1 MNEQKIKFVRIML
14 VGVVLLLL
22 AGCSFSQMQVRGEV
36 TSIPPVQL
44 DRQEQEIGQK
54 LYPLGQDPLHISFY
68 GHYSYYTMPQ
78 WGKDPS
84 SKWIQDNL
92 KIHVSGISADGNAKL
107 KLQKM
112 IASKQL
118 PDIIWGDRDFDL
130 ERMREEGLLVP
141 LDDYIAK
148 YPNLK
153 HWAGEKVLDLLR
165 APDGKIYYFP
175 NYYTNRPYGN
185 AGYVVNK
192 KIYRELGYPKLETT
206 NDLYRYLIMV
216 KNKYPDVVPFETGQA
231 KEGHGIDQLFS
242 AFKENNLGFTRLY
255 GVPEGDRMTS
265 IYLDKAF
272 RESALF
278 VAKLMREGL
287 MPAAAM
293 VQTEDQVS
301 EKLMKGKVAIYA
313 SANPMLDAMR
323 ADAELRKGNNDDG
336 YMFIEPIY
344 KQGLDRSKI
353 YPGTYNILGWNV
365 TAITTSAKNPEAI
378 FAMLDWMTGPEG
390 SAVQMW
396 GPPGPEGYWNGFKE
410 DGITPNFTAR
420 YGSDPAALT
429 EIQAV
434 SNHMIW
440 VGNTVYLDQTKSNY
454 EQMLPKEQQNWAT
467 YWQQK
472 VTWASQGNATAFI
485 NVQPAPNSSEGH
497 IMRDLKE
504 IWLDAREDA
513 LFGET
518 DEEVLRILDEAHRA
532 SVEVGFQAYLDYI
545 AMRWHENMKV
555 LNNE

>member
-1 MNEQKIKFVRIML
+1 ML
-14 VGVVLLLL
+14 VGVVLSLL
-22 AGCSFSQMQVRGEV
+22 AGCGFSQIPAREEV
-36 TSIPPVQL
+36 TSIPPIQL
-44 DRQEQEIGQK
+44 DRQDRELGQK

-68 GHYSYYTMPQ
+68 GHYSYYTMPP

-92 KIHVSGISADGNAKL
+92 KIHISGISAEGNAKL

-130 ERMREEGLLVP
+130 ERMREERLLVP
-141 LDDYIAK
+141 LDDYITK

-153 HWAGEKVLDLLR
+153 HWAGEKVLNLLR
-165 APDGKIYYFP
+165 APDDKIYYFP
-175 NYYTNRPYGN
+175 NYYSNRPYGN
-185 AGYVVNK
+185 AGYIINK
-192 KIYRELGYPKLETT
+192 KIYRELGNPKLDTT
-206 NDLYRYLIMV
+206 DDLYRYLV
-216 KNKYPDVVPFETGQA
+216 KVKKKYPDVVPFETGQA

-255 GVPEGDRMTS
+255 GVPEGERMTS

-301 EKLMKGKVAIYA
+301 EKLMKGKVAVYA

-396 GPPGPEGYWNGFKE
+396 GPPGPDGYWDGFKE

-429 EIQAV
+429 EIQAI

-440 VGNTVYLDQTKSNY
+440 VGNTVYLDRTKSEY
-454 EQMLPKEQQNWAT
+454 EQTLPKEQQNWAT

-472 VTWASQGNATAFI
+472 VTWATQGNATAFI
-485 NVQPAPNSSEGH
+485 NVQPPPNSAEGH

-513 LFGET
+513 MFGES

-532 SVEVGFQAYLDYI
+532 SMEAGFQSYLDYI
-545 AMRWHENMKV
+545 TKRWHDNMKV